1 MVLAGGWAASQ
12 DRRIALAY
20 VPTARVE
27 TIPGAGHLA
36 NLDQPEAFA
45 DAVLRFTREV
55 TDSAHGG

>member
-1 MVLAGGWAASQ
+1 MVSSARCHRAWQ
-12 DRRIALAY
+12 FRHD